1 MAKTVEEYLETH
13 AEWSHILQPLR
24 GMLRDSELQETVKWG
39 SPVYALAG
47 RNVVGLGAF
56 KHYAG
61 LWFFD
66 GALLDDAD
74 QVLINA
80 QEGKTRGMRQWRFQ
94 GDEVINTEQVQ
105 AYITQAIDNAKAG
118 KHITAKAKAEIAV
131 PELLAGALATDTQ
144 LAAAFADFTASKQ
157 REFSEYIAGA
167 KQAATREKRLAKIT
181 PMIVRGEGLND
192 RYRK

>member
-1 MAKTVEEYLETH
+1 MKDGCLL
-13 AEWSHILQPLR
+13 SF
-24 GMLRDSELQETVKWG
+24 
-39 SPVYALAG
+39 
-47 RNVVGLGAF
+47 F

-105 AYITQAIDNAKAG
+105 AYVTQAIDNAKAG
-118 KHITAKAKAEIAV
+118 KHITPKAKAGTEV
-131 PELLAGALATDTQ
+131 PELLACALARDTQ

-157 REFSEYIAGA
+157 REFSEYITGA

>member
-13 AEWSHILQPLR
+13 AEWSHILQPLH

-80 QEGKTRGMRQWRFQ
+80 QEGKTRGLRQWRFQ
-94 GDEVINTEQVQ
+94 ANEAVNTEQVQ
-105 AYITQAIDNAKAG
+105 AYITQAIYNAMAG
-118 KHITAKAKAEIAV
+118 KHITPKAKATLVV
-131 PELLAGALATDTQ
+131 PELLAAALARDKQ
-144 LAAAFADFTASKQ
+144 LATAFADFTASKQ
-157 REFSEYIAGA
+157 REFSEYIMAA
-167 KQAATREKRLAKIT
+167 KKAATREKRLAKIT
-181 PMIVRGEGLND
+181 PMITRGVGLND
-192 RYRK
+192 RYRE